1 MSRQSSFRDLEQLS
15 AYLDGQLSAADST
28 RLESQIESNPEL
40 RSLLEEL
47 RRTRS
52 VLRALPSRRAPRNFT
67 LSPKM
72 VGQKPPLPRSYPAL
86 RFATALA
93 SFLLLVAFATNVVAP
108 LATRQL
114 AAAPEAYGLGGGPA
128 ASDNTR
134 PQSGG
139 GCDGPDCPTEA
150 PAIEAPAAPSVE
162 MGAVTPTPQP
172 DNQQQLAPQAT
183 RPALAAPKES
193 GNQFAQPTRAAE
205 PAANTPSPSAWL
217 IALAVIVVLGLI
229 TTWLVQ
235 YFAARKWRNTK

>member
-15 AYLDGQLSAADST
+15 AYLDGQLSAADSA

-40 RSLLEEL
+40 RGLLEEL

-72 VGQKPPLPRSYPAL
+72 VGQKPPLPRSFPAL
-86 RFATALA
+86 RFATVLA
-93 SFLLLVAFATNVVAP
+93 SILLLFSLATNVVAP
-108 LATRQL
+108 LAARQL
-114 AAAPEAYGLGGGPA
+114 AAAPVAYGVGGGPA

-150 PAIEAPAAPSVE
+150 PAVEAPAPSAAME
-162 MGAVTPTPQP
+162 MATPTPQL

-183 RPALAAPKES
+183 QPALAAPKES
-193 GNQFAQPTRAAE
+193 GNQFAQPNRAAE
-205 PAANTPSPSAWL
+205 PAAYKPIPNLWL
-217 IALAVIVVLGLI
+217 IALAVIVVLGLV

>member
-15 AYLDGQLSAADST
+15 AYLDGQLSAVDSA
-28 RLESQIESNPEL
+28 RLESQIESNPEV
-40 RSLLEEL
+40 RGLLEEL

-67 LSPKM
+67 LSPQM
-72 VGQKPPLPRSYPAL
+72 VGQKPPLPRSFPAL
-86 RFATALA
+86 RFATVLA
-93 SFLLLVAFATNVVAP
+93 SILLLFSLATNVVAP
-108 LATRQL
+108 LAARQL
-114 AAAPEAYGLGGGPA
+114 AAAPAAYGLGGGPA

-139 GCDGPDCPTEA
+139 GCDGPDCPS
-150 PAIEAPAAPSVE
+150 EAPAAPAVE
-162 MGAVTPTPQP
+162 MGLATPTPQL

-183 RPALAAPKES
+183 QPALAAPKES

-205 PAANTPSPSAWL
+205 PAAYRPIPGAWL
-217 IALAVIVVLGLI
+217 IALAALVVLGLV

-235 YFAARKWRNTK
+235 YLAARKWRNTK